1 MSFPVTYPLSLSCL
15 FFLISTPPL
24 FILSFSQVRWD
35 AKQDFEYVQNYKV
48 LQDCFNKVGIAKKI
62 PVQLLIRGKYQDN
75 LEFMQWMKRF
85 FELNH
90 SGDAY
95 SAVERRLK
103 GKGAKGFKGNGKAAK
118 KTTSRDKRDQF
129 NAAAGTTTIRRPA
142 AATGTTG
149 RVPKASR
156 DEESGREEKENRRSS
171 NRTSRSGRT
180 AGTTTTTTTMAS
192 QRRRAAAA
200 AAGSGGSGASSAEVS
215 TLRSKVAAMSSENV
229 ELQKKCAGFQL
240 TVDGLEKERDFYFG
254 KLRDIEILMQGV
266 EEEGEENDD
275 VQPAEQLKLL
285 IERGLKILYA
295 TESEDFVAVTELVDA
310 AEPELPSK
318 LAETDVV
325 VPPMLTV
332 EEEEEVVEEEEEEE
346 FGGKVEEEEE
356 EEQKAVV
363 TEGKEG
369 GNVETF

>member
-1 MSFPVTYPLSLSCL
+1 
-15 FFLISTPPL
+15 
-24 FILSFSQVRWD
+24 
-35 AKQDFEYVQNYKV
+35 
-48 LQDCFNKVGIAKKI
+48 
-62 PVQLLIRGKYQDN
+62 
-75 LEFMQWMKRF
+75 MKRF

-129 NAAAGTTTIRRPA
+129 NAAAGTSTIRRP

-149 RVPKASR
+149 RAPKASR

-180 AGTTTTTTTMAS
+180 AGTTTTTTTTAS

-200 AAGSGGSGASSAEVS
+200 GAGSGGASSAEVS

-318 LAETDVV
+318 PAETDVV

-332 EEEEEVVEEEEEEE
+332 EEEEEEVVEEEEEEE
-346 FGGKVEEEEE
+346 EEKESEFGGKVEEEEEEE

>member
-1 MSFPVTYPLSLSCL
+1 
-15 FFLISTPPL
+15 
-24 FILSFSQVRWD
+24 
-35 AKQDFEYVQNYKV
+35 
-48 LQDCFNKVGIAKKI
+48 
-62 PVQLLIRGKYQDN
+62 
-75 LEFMQWMKRF
+75 MKRF